1 ITVGN
6 NNGNGAP
13 TLVTQATL
21 DKLTAAPRLTIGRG
35 HSTTE
40 ETGGILVD
48 GTVAF
53 PIRTRLRSGGI
64 GGWIDLGPG
73 SITVNTSG
81 TDLSGTSEFILEH
94 GIEGWIRQRDD
105 TTVSVNGDMFV
116 IGDVIELLG
125 PAGSMTGTGFFGFG
139 PKQDG
144 GSIGVGAVV
153 AGADVT
159 VTQALI
165 DKTTGFAGVYI
176 GNNTTQSTGI
186 VTFDGTVSFPGRLS
200 VQMAGTGGSVLL
212 TSNAAVT
219 VGATDLSDVFET
231 RLLAGP
237 GGTVTMNAGSSL
249 TTGADVRIQSDDFTA
264 LGGTRSGDRL
274 SLGRSSDGGTVYVG
288 SGLSGAVAATSLS
301 ATDIDGLLVGFNRL
315 AVGTAGSTGP
325 AVRVGTLTLPAKPLE
340 LHGASIA
347 IEQQITGPGRSLTLG
362 AAGTIAIDAPVGGTT
377 DRLSGIS
384 VVTATDVS
392 STAAIYTDLFTQTTG
407 TGTTAFGGPGLF
419 ATTGV
424 DITTNRVTGAFTVD
438 ALGGTSL
445 TVTSADV
452 TGTFGLSPPT
462 FLP

>member
-1 ITVGN
+1 
-6 NNGNGAP
+6 
-13 TLVTQATL
+13 
-21 DKLTAAPRLTIGRG
+21 
-35 HSTTE
+35 
-40 ETGGILVD
+40 
-48 GTVAF
+48 
-53 PIRTRLRSGGI
+53 
-64 GGWIDLGPG
+64 
-73 SITVNTSG
+73 
-81 TDLSGTSEFILEH
+81 
-94 GIEGWIRQRDD
+94 
-105 TTVSVNGDMFV
+105 
-116 IGDVIELLG
+116 
-125 PAGSMTGTGFFGFG
+125 MTGTGFFGFG

-144 GSIGVGAVV
+144 GSIGVGNVV

-176 GNNTTQSTGI
+176 GNNTTPSTGI

-301 ATDIDGLLVGFNRL
+301 ATDIDGLQVGFNRL

-362 AAGTIAIDAPVGGTT
+362 AAGTIAIVAPVGGTT

-384 VVTATDVS
+384 VVTATDVRHHRRRHHHEPGDRRLHRRCARRNEPDRDLGRRHRHLRPV
-392 STAAIYTDLFTQTTG
+392 AAHLPPLLHRR
-407 TGTTAFGGPGLF
+407 AHRERR
-419 ATTGV
+419 AAGV
-424 DITTNRVTGAFTVD
+424 GRRRRWWRRRWWRWRRWRRGR
-438 ALGGTSL
+438 
-445 TVTSADV
+445 
-452 TGTFGLSPPT
+452 
-462 FLP
+462 